1 MSWRPGGRGG
11 RRPWGLVPIA
21 VLAVAALAQ
30 TCSRDGGNDV
40 AGGGSGSGLADVP
53 SGCTAV
59 DAAVSPEKVELLTG
73 LAATF
78 NQSDAA
84 RAGGRC
90 TFVRVQ
96 RKSSGAAATALAGG
110 WRDEQVEGPKPT
122 IWSPAASSWGAVLN
136 HRLGAAGQA
145 AMAPA
150 DARPF
155 MLTPLVLAMPR
166 PMAEA
171 LGWPDTPIGYAD
183 LIALSQDPAGW
194 AAKGHPEWGAFKFGK
209 TNPNFSTRALSATI
223 AQYYAATGKS
233 KDLTLEDLNDPEV
246 EAFSRAVESAV
257 VHYGDITL
265 TFLNNWFRNDQ
276 RGTALTYVSAVAV
289 EEKSVIDYNRGNP
302 DGITA
307 DGERPRPPKVP
318 LVAVYPKEG
327 TLFSD
332 NPFFVLDAP
341 WVTGPEKEGARA
353 FERFVQQPANQRK
366 VLQFGFR
373 PGNPDVAVGAPIDAS
388 NGVDPNQ
395 PQTELRVP
403 APAVLA
409 AVIDKWEEQ
418 RKSARVLIVLDVSG
432 SMGDPGGGDRTKLE
446 LAKAAVIDA
455 LGQFKP
461 DDDVGLR
468 IFSTGIGPADHPDY
482 LDLVP
487 IGPVS
492 ATRETMRSKLRD
504 LIPTNATPLYTVARD
519 SYRELRKAY
528 DPARIN
534 AVLLLTDGRNEDDRN
549 DDRDGMLRALEE
561 GSEGQATSAVRM
573 FTIAYGEGADVE
585 VLRRMAQAT
594 DAATYD
600 ATDPTAI
607 KSVFTAVVSNF

>member
-1 MSWRPGGRGG
+1 VSWRPGGRGG
-11 RRPWGLVPIA
+11 RRPWGFVPIA

-40 AGGGSGSGLADVP
+40 AGGGGGSGLADVP

-84 RAGGRC
+84 RADGRC

-96 RKSSGAAATALAGG
+96 SKSSGAAATALAGG

-136 HRLGAAGQA
+136 HRLGAGGQP

-209 TNPNFSTRALSATI
+209 TNPNFSTSALSATI

-265 TFLNNWFRNDQ
+265 TFLNNWFRNDE

-307 DGERPRPPKVP
+307 AGERPRPPKVP

-341 WVTGPEKEGARA
+341 WVTGPGKEGARA

-432 SMGDPGGGDRTKLE
+432 SMGDPGGDDRTKLE
-446 LAKAAVIDA
+446 LAKAAAIDA

-461 DDDVGLR
+461 DDEVGLR

-492 ATRETMRSKLRD
+492 TTRETMRSKLRD